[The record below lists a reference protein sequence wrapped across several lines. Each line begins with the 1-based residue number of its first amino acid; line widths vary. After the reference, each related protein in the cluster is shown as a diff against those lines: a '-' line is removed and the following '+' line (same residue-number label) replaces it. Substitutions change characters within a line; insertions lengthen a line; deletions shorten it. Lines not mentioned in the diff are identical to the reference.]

1 MPALLSMCIIG
12 LNPLCA
18 ICAHMVLKRLGRM
31 ELVYAK
37 KNVKLMKKQIDEKRI
52 ERFEQDA
59 MRFSQNI
66 GRVCGGMGDM
76 MR

>member
-1 MPALLSMCIIG
+1 MEIEIDKRMYK
-12 LNPLCA
+12 
-18 ICAHMVLKRLGRM
+18 VLMRLGRM

-37 KNVKLMKKQIDEKRI
+37 KNVRRMKKQLDEKRI

-59 MRFSQNI
+59 ARFSQNI

>member
-1 MPALLSMCIIG
+1 MEIERDMR
-12 LNPLCA
+12 
-18 ICAHMVLKRLGRM
+18 MYKVLMRLGRM

-37 KNVKLMKKQIDEKRI
+37 KNIKLMKKQIDEKRI

-59 MRFSQNI
+59 TRFSQNI
-66 GRVCGGMGDM
+66 GRAYGGMGDM

>member
-1 MPALLSMCIIG
+1 MEIERDMR
-12 LNPLCA
+12 
-18 ICAHMVLKRLGRM
+18 MYKVLMRLGRM

-37 KNVKLMKKQIDEKRI
+37 KNVRRMKKQIDEKRI

-59 MRFSQNI
+59 PRFSQNI

>member
-1 MPALLSMCIIG
+1 MQIERDMR
-12 LNPLCA
+12 
-18 ICAHMVLKRLGRM
+18 MYKVLMRLGRM

-59 MRFSQNI
+59 TRFSQNI

>member
-1 MPALLSMCIIG
+1 
-12 LNPLCA
+12 
-18 ICAHMVLKRLGRM
+18 M

-59 MRFSQNI
+59 TRFSQNI
-66 GRVCGGMGDM
+66 GRACGGMGDM